1 MPIIPTPPP
10 MTLSQKIQTLQGINN
25 MSTQNNVLNTN
36 VTNMRPP
43 TQNNVVQQIT
53 DLAREQA
60 KIALDELL
68 KLEQEKRKQTILTI
82 ENIDKIKG
90 YDYSEWLKVGGVKE
104 WDDHYEFTLLD
115 EKGSQVETILLHRR
129 QTSDK
134 RYIMEYNNQTLWV
147 SKDRLST
154 IAGIIECMNEV

>member
-10 MTLSQKIQTLQGINN
+10 MTLRQKIQTLQGINN
-25 MSTQNNVLNTN
+25 MT
-36 VTNMRPP
+36 P
-43 TQNNVVQQIT
+43 QNNVVQQIR
-53 DLAREQA
+53 DIAEEQA

-68 KLEQEKRKQTILTI
+68 KMEQEKRKQTILTI

-90 YDYSEWLKVGGVKE
+90 YDYSTWLKVGGVKE
-104 WDDHYEFTLLD
+104 WDTHYEFTLLD

-134 RYIMEYNNQTLWV
+134 RYIMEYNNQTLWIT
-147 SKDRLST
+147 KDRLST
-154 IAGIIECMNEV
+154 IAGIIECMQEI